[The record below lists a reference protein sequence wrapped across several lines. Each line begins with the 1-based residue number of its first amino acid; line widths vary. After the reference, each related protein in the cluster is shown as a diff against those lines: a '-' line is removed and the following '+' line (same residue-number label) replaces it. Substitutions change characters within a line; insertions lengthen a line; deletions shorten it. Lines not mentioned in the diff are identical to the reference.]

1 MRLGHIRSLLADAE
15 LRAGRSEQAERELR
29 QAYAELARV
38 GDRAGSITVALE
50 LADVL
55 LDRSQD
61 AGAAE
66 WLAKSQDVLE
76 RSDVMTRV
84 LGEGVR
90 ARLLARAGAASE
102 ADVLAKHAVEL
113 AESTDALNAHA
124 RAWLAFADVQRV
136 AERTTDADEAV
147 ARAVALYELKGDTA
161 GAAVLAG
168 EASASPNR
176 SRSSRSTALRPVGG
190 T

>member
-1 MRLGHIRSLLADAE
+1 GPTPVDDATRECREIADRVRTNRMAYANVQAVLAALLAMKGHTDEATELGGRSKALLEELNVPVRLGHIRSLLADAE

-113 AESTDALNAHA
+113 AES
-124 RAWLAFADVQRV
+124 
-136 AERTTDADEAV
+136 
-147 ARAVALYELKGDTA
+147 
-161 GAAVLAG
+161 
-168 EASASPNR
+168 
-176 SRSSRSTALRPVGG
+176 
-190 T
+190 